1 MMKKYLE
8 YIDNCKAIIDKISTE
23 GTENIE
29 KAANLLSDTMISG
42 KKLYLFGTGHSHMLA
57 EELFYRAGGLVNIQ
71 PILVEPLM
79 LHISASESTLA
90 ERVEGYAD
98 KIFKDY
104 GMSKGDTV
112 VIISNS
118 GRNGVIVDMALL
130 CKDEGLNVIALTN
143 LEHTY
148 AGESRHKSGKR
159 LCEIADIVLDNFGC
173 VGDACVTVD
182 GIDGKICPTSTV
194 TGALILNSIVAQS
207 VENCV
212 KSGFYPE
219 HFASSNVDGGDEF
232 NNRLVEKYKKELK
245 HL

>member
-1 MMKKYLE
+1 MKKYLE
-8 YIDNCKAIIDKISTE
+8 YIENCQTIIKKISTQ
-23 GTENIE
+23 GAENIE
-29 KAANLLSDTMISG
+29 KAANIITATILNN
-42 KKLYLFGTGHSHMLA
+42 KRLYLFGTGHSHMLA

-79 LHISASESTLA
+79 LHISASESTTA

-98 KIFKDY
+98 KIYEEY
-104 GMSKGDTV
+104 GLSKGDTII
-112 VIISNS
+112 IISNS

-130 CKDEGLNVIALTN
+130 CKENGLNVIALTN

-148 AGESRHKSGKR
+148 AGASRHKSGKR

-182 GIDGKICPTSTV
+182 GVDGKICPTSTV
-194 TGALILNSIVAQS
+194 TGALLLNSIVAQA
-207 VENCV
+207 VDNCA
-212 KSGFYPE
+212 KKGFCPE
-219 HFASSNVDGGDEF
+219 HFASSNVDGGDEI
-232 NNRLVEKYKKELK
+232 NNKLVEKYKKEIK